1 MSAGTRSTLLSA
13 NHPAPSGGCGHAR
26 NQAEPLTDADVLG
39 VTGIPR
45 EERPSLVSGPTHG
58 PHHPPSLSLGRPPRS
73 RQQTARPLGAV
84 DLGRGNTRLT
94 LQREPSPRTVAG
106 NCGHGRKRPH
116 SPVQERRDQGA
127 HVREHGRLT
136 LRWAVDSEGR

>member
-84 DLGRGNTRLT
+84 DLGGGNTVSLCSVSRAHAQSPGT
-94 LQREPSPRTVAG
+94 VVTAANAHTHPS
-106 NCGHGRKRPH
+106 
-116 SPVQERRDQGA
+116 RRDVTRGHTSA
-127 HVREHGRLT
+127 NT
-136 LRWAVDSEGR
+136 AA